1 MEWVPIA
8 IVTALST
15 ATTDAILKGRFSHL
29 PASAMAI
36 IRSISAV
43 PLLFPFLLIMT
54 WPELGRD
61 FWLTLAMLLPL
72 EVTAL
77 FLYMKALKSSPLS
90 LSVPFLAFTPTFIT
104 LSGWLILNEKVSVG
118 GFCGVFLTCIGA
130 YTLNIK
136 KGRKGILLPIKAIGQ
151 EPGSRLMLTVAAIY
165 SITSVLGKKAIGYS
179 SPFFFAC
186 FYFTI
191 LGISTPL
198 ILLSLSILGR
208 DKPLKKGPW
217 ASLVLRDLGG
227 KWTALWAV
235 GLFQAIMVLT
245 HMWAINMATA
255 AYMIAVK
262 RLSLIFSVL
271 FGYFLFG
278 DREITQRLAGS
289 GLMVLGV
296 FLIVLSG

>member
-29 PASAMAI
+29 SASAMAI
-36 IRSISAV
+36 IRSVSAV
-43 PLLFPFLLIMT
+43 PLLLPFLMVMT

-72 EVTAL
+72 EVFAL
-77 FLYMKALKSSPLS
+77 VLYMKALKSSPLS
-90 LSVPFLAFTPTFIT
+90 LSVPFLAFTPAFIT

-118 GFCGVFLTCIGA
+118 GFCGVFLTCVGA

-191 LGISTPL
+191 LGIFTPL
-198 ILLSLSILGR
+198 VMLFSGLGR
-208 DKPLKKGPW
+208 DKPLQKGPW
-217 ASLVLRDLGG
+217 TSLVSRQLGG
-227 KWTALWAV
+227 RWTALWAV

-271 FGYFLFG
+271 YGYFLFG
-278 DREITQRLAGS
+278 DREIVQRLAGS